1 MKQTIEFEV
10 ISQSKQLD
18 EVGKLMSGMDLGI
31 TDIKG
36 PIKETYSWKTS
47 KTINREYISKSKKAI
62 KEAVDKTGFRLISI
76 KKLKNKKD
84 E

>member
-47 KTINREYISKSKKAI
+47 KTINREY
-62 KEAVDKTGFRLISI
+62 T
-76 KKLKNKKD
+76 
-84 E
+84 